1 MAKTQTPSRY
11 RWNVVGVFF
20 AFMLL
25 HQSDRL
31 LIGPLTTPIMESFN
45 LTNTQMGAVVTGGLL
60 VGTVLYPLWGYLYDR
75 YARARLLAL
84 ASFIWGATTWLSAV
98 APTYRAFLA
107 TRAST
112 GIDDSSY
119 PGLYSL
125 TSDYFGP
132 EMRGKVFGLLQLS
145 QPIGYLVGM
154 GLALGL
160 GPVIGWRAIFYL
172 TGSLGLVVAVAV
184 FFIVKEPARG
194 MSEPELAGLEEIGVY
209 RFDRRLA
216 LDLFRKR
223 SLLFLFAQGFFGN
236 FPWNIIT
243 FWFFA
248 YLETERGYGESAIL
262 LTMAPAV
269 LILAGG
275 YFVGG
280 SLGDAWFKRQPRGRL
295 LVSLTGITL
304 GVIGLTLTMNVPVE
318 NRTLFFILLA
328 ATALFLPFSSANVI
342 ATVHDITLPEI
353 RSTALSVQYFIENGS
368 AALAPLL
375 AGIIADRTSLGTAIL
390 TLSVGAWVIGAVL
403 VAFAAYL
410 VPTDI
415 AALRKQLQQR
425 ALENKAA

>member
-1 MAKTQTPSRY
+1 
-11 RWNVVGVFF
+11 
-20 AFMLL
+20 
-25 HQSDRL
+25 
-31 LIGPLTTPIMESFN
+31 
-45 LTNTQMGAVVTGGLL
+45 
-60 VGTVLYPLWGYLYDR
+60 
-75 YARARLLAL
+75 
-84 ASFIWGATTWLSAV
+84 
-98 APTYRAFLA
+98 
-107 TRAST
+107 
-112 GIDDSSY
+112 
-119 PGLYSL
+119 
-125 TSDYFGP
+125 
-132 EMRGKVFGLLQLS
+132 
-145 QPIGYLVGM
+145 
-154 GLALGL
+154 L

-184 FFIVKEPARG
+184 FFVVKEPPRG
-194 MSEPELAGLEEIGVY
+194 QSEPELAGLEEIGVY
-209 RFDRRLA
+209 RFDKRLA
-216 LDLFRKR
+216 FDLFRKR
-223 SLLFLFAQGFFGN
+223 SLLFLFAQGFFGT

-248 YLETERGYGESAIL
+248 YLETERGYDETAIL

-295 LVSLTGITL
+295 MVSLTGITL

-375 AGIIADRTSLGTAIL
+375 AGIIADRSSLGTAIL
-390 TLSVGAWVIGAVL
+390 NLSVGAWVIGAVL

-415 AALRKQLQQR
+415 AALRQQLQQR